1 MKAGT
6 RADREA
12 AIRDLEDRTLTNLP
26 GELTR
31 LVYLSSTRDYNT
43 GEYQHAGLADR
54 FGPATAQQA
63 LEHCHESVFEELLA
77 MDLSEL
83 VQQLA
88 QYIETTGAERDK
100 VLDAWRR
107 LQAYRLLVPAGC
119 DELTA
124 DLFASNVKIAL
135 EALRIEPAPS
145 AAPAK

>member
-1 MKAGT
+1 MKADI
-6 RADREA
+6 RVDQEA

-26 GELTR
+26 GKLTR

-54 FGPATAQQA
+54 FGAVTAQKA
-63 LEHCHESVFEELLA
+63 LQHCHESVFEEILA
-77 MDLSEL
+77 MDLADL

-100 VLDAWRR
+100 VLDTWRR

-135 EALRIEPAPS
+135 EVLRIDPAPT
-145 AAPAK
+145 PAE